1 MFLREDSTELNYTLD
16 RIRDWNNL
24 IPKENHYCM

>member
-1 MFLREDSTELNYTLD
+1 MCLREDSTELNYTLD

-24 IPKENHYCM
+24 IPKDHYCT